1 MNKKNIIIITIIII
15 VVGASSFY
23 GGALYGKKSV
33 ASKRASIQDSSKQ
46 FARGNKQLTGTKGTS
61 DNGRF
66 INGQITAKDNSSI
79 TIKLLNDSSKII
91 FLSGS
96 TPIGK
101 TVNGSSSDLSIGQNV
116 IVNGTAN
123 SDGSIVAQNIQI
135 RSNHSSPPSN

>member
-1 MNKKNIIIITIIII
+1 MNKKNIIIVTIIIVI
-15 VVGASSFY
+15 VGASSFY

-33 ASKRASIQDSSKQ
+33 VSKRASVRDSNKQ
-46 FARGNKQLTGTKGTS
+46 FARGNKQFAGTKSTS
-61 DNGRF
+61 SNGRF

-79 TIKLLNDSSKII
+79 TIKMSNDSSKII

-123 SDGSIVAQNIQI
+123 PDGSIVAQNIQI
-135 RSNHSSPPSN
+135 RSNRHSGN